1 MSSRPPIDRA
11 LVQDFVTACHGDLD
25 QVKNLL
31 DKEPNLINATW
42 DWGGGD
48 FETGLGG
55 ASHMGRREIAE
66 FLLSAGARIDLFC
79 AAMLGRIE
87 LVRAAIE
94 SDPGVVK
101 VPGPHGIPLIAH
113 AIAGGQEETA
123 ELIRSASE

>member
-1 MSSRPPIDRA
+1 MSTKPPIDSA
-11 LVQDFVTACHGDLD
+11 LVNEFVTACHGDLD
-25 QVKNLL
+25 AVRNLL

-66 FLLSAGARIDLFC
+66 FLLDAGARIDLFC

-101 VPGPHGIPLIAH
+101 VLGPHGIPLIAH

>member
-1 MSSRPPIDRA
+1 MSTKPPIDSA
-11 LVQDFVTACHGDLD
+11 LVNEFVTVCHGDFD
-25 QVKNLL
+25 AVRNLL

-55 ASHMGRREIAE
+55 ASHMGRGEIAE
-66 FLLSAGARIDLFC
+66 FLLDAGARIDLFC

-94 SDPGVVK
+94 SDPDIVK
-101 VPGPHGIPLIAH
+101 VLGPHGIPLISH

-123 ELIRSASE
+123 ELIRSV